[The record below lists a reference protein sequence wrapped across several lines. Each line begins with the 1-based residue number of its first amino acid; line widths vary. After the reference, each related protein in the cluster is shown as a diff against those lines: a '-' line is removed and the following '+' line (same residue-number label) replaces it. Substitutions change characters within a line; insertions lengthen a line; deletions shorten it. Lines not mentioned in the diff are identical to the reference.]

1 MNSQNLSSFIW
12 SVADLLRGDY
22 KQSEYG
28 KVILPFTVLRRLD
41 CVLEPT
47 KAAVLAELD
56 KREKAGLNP
65 EPFLL
70 RKSGQL
76 FYNTS
81 PLDLK
86 KLMGDQ
92 DHIGENLA
100 RLHAGV
106 LARRARHLRAA
117 STSTPRSTGSPRPA
131 CSTSS
136 PRSSPT
142 STCTPRSSATPQM
155 GARLRGADPQVRRAV
170 QRDRRRALHPA
181 RGHPADGEPA
191 VHRGRRRADQAR
203 RRALASTT
211 PPPAP
216 AACCRRRRAPRRA

>member
-1 MNSQNLSSFIW
+1 MSNTNLSAFIW

-47 KAAVLAELD
+47 KESVLSVL
-56 KREKAGLNP
+56 KNQMAGVNP

-70 RKSGQL
+70 RASKQL

-92 DHIGENLA
+92 DHIAENL
-100 RLHAGV
+100 
-106 LARRARHLRAA
+106 RAYMQALN
-117 STSTPRSTGSPRPA
+117 
-131 CSTSS
+131 
-136 PRSSPT
+136 
-142 STCTPRSSATPQM
+142 SATVRA
-155 GARLRGADPQVRRAV
+155 GLKDILLNHTGLYEKLRKSA
-170 QRDRRRALHPA
+170 
-181 RGHPADGEPA
+181 
-191 VHRGRRRADQAR
+191 
-203 RRALASTT
+203 
-211 PPPAP
+211 
-216 AACCRRRRAPRRA
+216 